1 MLATAILCS
10 YLYISDNHSSEEY
23 RPYVVP
29 PHTNTTTL
37 GPDALLDALPLNK
50 VQMKGSHNSLRLSIP
65 LYLQLSLSPLEW
77 ACHSVELDLVQSP
90 EADALGVSHLGT
102 YHDRVATL
110 EVVLKELKSYST
122 HHKGHH
128 VVLVWLDMQ
137 PNAMFGTDS
146 QFTTLF
152 DSILEQ
158 EIGAANI
165 YTPTQLKKRPDHDW
179 PTLGELREKFIFV
192 LSGRGFEE
200 STKSRQSVY
209 ETTGKY
215 AFVDIDQRSLTQPS
229 VDLTRFKARH
239 FLNIPIN
246 GWISQT
252 SWELVREAQK
262 RGKITRGWAA
272 TSESRWTQALA
283 EGVNIIATEKI
294 VGNSWAHLVPFKG
307 EGRPFTPLSDWYQ
320 Q

>member
-1 MLATAILCS
+1 MFATALLCS
-10 YLYISDNHSSEEY
+10 YLYISDNRRAEEY

-29 PHTNTTTL
+29 SHANITTL
-37 GPDALLDALPLNK
+37 GPDPLLDVLPLNK
-50 VQMKGSHNSLRLSIP
+50 VQLKGSHNSLRLSIP
-65 LYLQLSLSPLEW
+65 LYQQLALSPSEW
-77 ACHSVELDLVQSP
+77 SCHSVELDLVQSP

-110 EVVLKELKSYST
+110 DVVLKELKSYST

-137 PNAMFGTDS
+137 PNAMYGEDDHFV
-146 QFTTLF
+146 TLF
-152 DSILEQ
+152 DALLEKQ
-158 EIGAANI
+158 IGSANI
-165 YTPTQLKKRPDHDW
+165 YTPDQIRKLPENDW

-200 STKSRQSVY
+200 STKARQSVY
-209 ETTGKY
+209 EATGKY
-215 AFVDIDQRSLTQPS
+215 AFVDIDQRALTQPS
-229 VDLTRFKARH
+229 ADLNRFKDRR

-252 SWELVREAQK
+252 SWDLVHEAQK

-283 EGVNIIATEKI
+283 EGINIIATEKI
-294 VGNSWAHLVPFKG
+294 VGNSWAHLVAFQG
-307 EGRPFTPLSDWYQ
+307 QGRPFTPLP
-320 Q
+320 